1 MCKLFIQMSVYYYA
15 CTCTF
20 YYDFFIPLCYT
31 GAMCKDMKCLLQCFT
46 RDKEYKLL
54 SSCDTFRYLSSY
66 TAIEA
71 PERCVFGQ
79 LINIGA
85 VLCKST
91 ASQKK
96 PEIFISQA
104 MLILSVPTLKVY
116 KDQGK

>member
-1 MCKLFIQMSVYYYA
+1 MHDDYTRYIYVSTIQIKRQFFYFYA

-20 YYDFFIPLCYT
+20 DYMNSSYHYAIRELLVCV
-31 GAMCKDMKCLLQCFT
+31 KNMKCLLQCFT
-46 RDKEYKLL
+46 RDESGIYKLL
-54 SSCDTFRYLSSY
+54 SSCDKFRYLSSY

-91 ASQKK
+91 A
-96 PEIFISQA
+96 
-104 MLILSVPTLKVY
+104 Y
-116 KDQGK
+116 

>member
-1 MCKLFIQMSVYYYA
+1 MHDDYTRYMYVSTIQIKRQFFYFYA

-20 YYDFFIPLCYT
+20 DYMNSSYHYAIRELLYFSVLH
-31 GAMCKDMKCLLQCFT
+31 GMKVV
-46 RDKEYKLL
+46 YKLL
-54 SSCDTFRYLSSY
+54 SSCDKFRYLSSY

-91 ASQKK
+91 A
-96 PEIFISQA
+96 
-104 MLILSVPTLKVY
+104 Y
-116 KDQGK
+116 